1 MLSKKDILKIE
12 DFDYFQYLQDNPFH
26 ELLGLDLNEKS
37 FEKKVYPPNF
47 SVDQNNNIPFPAELD
62 DLIRLHYITTSRKV
76 TTILEFGVG
85 MSTVVFADAISR
97 NFKYK
102 KDIEINLRRNNL
114 FECHSIDNNN
124 SWIKECEKRIPN
136 LLKDKGISKIHLC
149 NLITGLF
156 NDRLCTYYENI
167 PNISPDLIYL
177 DAPDQFSPL
186 GEIRGLST
194 KHPDRMPMAADILTI
209 EHFLQPGTLIIVD
222 GRTANARFLEVNLQR
237 AWAYYYSSEWD
248 QHFFELQELPLG
260 IYNKRMIDFCL
271 GDDYYKRLNFSSLNK

>member
-1 MLSKKDILKIE
+1 MLNKKDILKIE
-12 DFDYFQYLQDNPFH
+12 DFDYFQYLQNNPIH
-26 ELLGLDLNEKS
+26 SLLGLDLNEKS

-47 SVDQNNNIPFPAELD
+47 SVDENNNIPFPAELD
-62 DLIRLHYITTSRKV
+62 DLTRLHYITTSRKV

-85 MSTVVFADAISR
+85 MSTVVFADAINR

-102 KDIEINLRRNNL
+102 KEIEINLRRNNL

-136 LLKDKGISKIHLC
+136 LFKDKGICKIHLC